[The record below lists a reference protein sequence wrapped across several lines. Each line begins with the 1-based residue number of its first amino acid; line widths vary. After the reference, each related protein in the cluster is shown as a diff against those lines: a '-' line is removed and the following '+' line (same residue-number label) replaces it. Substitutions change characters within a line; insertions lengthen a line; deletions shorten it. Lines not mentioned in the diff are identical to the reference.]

1 MYIEPLELPAR
12 EGSEKEANRKDW
24 GRVTRASGQ
33 DRVPRKKYLTGQ
45 KEQKHPKKCS
55 MDLTTESLMTLTKM
69 ISVDS

>member
-1 MYIEPLELPAR
+1 MYIEPLELPAH

-45 KEQKHPKKCS
+45 KQQKHPKKCPV
-55 MDLTTESLMTLTKM
+55 DLTTRVTDDLDKNDFSR
-69 ISVDS
+69 

>member
-33 DRVPRKKYLTGQ
+33 DRVPRKKYLTA
-45 KEQKHPKKCS
+45 KRAKTS
-55 MDLTTESLMTLTKM
+55 
-69 ISVDS
+69 